1 MTIGSAHGRGP
12 HDIATPAAG
21 RILRELGAHELAR
34 AAIARSQCIETRGG
48 MLALRSESSTEIAA
62 RDRYI
67 VKDELTRDSV
77 AWGPQNQAL
86 DVEQYQ
92 ALATHL
98 RRHFTG
104 RDVYVMTRHAGGPEG
119 LPLRVLTTSPAHALF
134 CRHLFQPPVRDAGEE
149 PLTVLH
155 SPDCPAIPGLH
166 GTASGAFVVINMA
179 ARTILIGGT
188 GYAGEL
194 KKAVFS
200 YLNFTLPARGILTLH
215 AAANVGDWGDSA
227 VFFGASGTGKTTLS
241 VDPERHLLGDDE
253 HAWSESGLF
262 NLEGGCY
269 AKTIGLS
276 ASAAPDTWHAVHTP
290 LTLLEN
296 VAVDPATR
304 EIDWD
309 DASIS
314 ENARAA
320 YPLGALGR
328 VWLEEVASAPEHV
341 VFLTAD
347 AFGVL
352 PPVAKLS
359 PDQAIYYFL
368 AGYTATLSGNEAGQV
383 RPQATFNPCF
393 GASFM
398 PRPPRYYAR
407 LLRNRIAAARS
418 RVWLVNTGWAGGPF
432 GQGLR
437 MPIDE
442 TRCILRALLSS
453 ALELGPMRTDPH
465 FGWLVPEHVPGVRP
479 MILDPRRSH
488 HSPRRYDEQAR
499 TLLGHFEDHVA
510 GYWGW

>member
-1 MTIGSAHGRGP
+1 MNGGDPHGQRCG
-12 HDIATPAAG
+12 DVAAPAAA
-21 RILRELGAHELAR
+21 RILRELGANELAR
-34 AAIARSQCIETRGG
+34 AAIARAQCIETRGG
-48 MLALRSESSTEIAA
+48 MLALRSGTFTGRAA

-67 VKDELTRDSV
+67 VKDELTADSV

-86 DVEQYQ
+86 DTERYR
-92 ALATHL
+92 ALETHL
-98 RRHFTG
+98 RQHFAG

-119 LPLRVLTTSPAHALF
+119 LPVCTLTTSPAHALF
-134 CRHLFQPPVRDAGEE
+134 CRHLFQPPRDGASEE

-155 SPDCPAIPGLH
+155 APDCSAIPGLH
-166 GTASGAFVVINMA
+166 GTTSAAFVVINVT

-188 GYAGEL
+188 GYSGEIE
-194 KKAVFS
+194 KAVFS
-200 YLNFTLPARGILTLH
+200 YLNFTLPARGILTMH
-215 AAANVGDWGDSA
+215 AAVNVGDWGDSA
-227 VFFGASGTGKTTLS
+227 IFFGLSGTGKTTLS
-241 VDPERHLLGDDE
+241 VDPERHLLGDAE
-253 HAWSESGLF
+253 HAWSQSGLF

-269 AKTIGLS
+269 PKTIGLS
-276 ASAAPDTWHAVHTP
+276 AAAEPDIWRAVHTP

-296 VAVDPATR
+296 VAVDPTTH

-320 YPLGALGR
+320 YPLAALDR
-328 VWLEEVASAPEHV
+328 VWVEEVVRAPEHV
-341 VFLTAD
+341 VFWSAD

-359 PDQAIYYFL
+359 PDQAMYYFL
-368 AGYTATLSGNEAGQV
+368 AGYTAKPAGTETSLAQ
-383 RPQATFNPCF
+383 PQASFSPCF
-393 GASFM
+393 GSPFM

-407 LLRNRIAAARS
+407 LLKERITAAGS
-418 RVWLVNTGWAGGPF
+418 RVWLVNTGWVGGPI
-432 GQGLR
+432 GQGEP

-442 TRCILRALLSS
+442 TRCILKALLSS
-453 ALELGPMRTDPH
+453 ALELGPMRRDPH

-488 HSPRRYDEQAR
+488 GNPRRYDEHAR
-499 TLLGHFEDHVA
+499 MLLGRFEEHVA